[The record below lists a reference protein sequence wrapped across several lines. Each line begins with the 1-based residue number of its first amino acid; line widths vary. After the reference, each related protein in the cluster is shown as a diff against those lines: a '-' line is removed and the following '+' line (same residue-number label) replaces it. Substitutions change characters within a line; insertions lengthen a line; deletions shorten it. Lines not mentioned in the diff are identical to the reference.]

1 MVEGCGVS
9 SKSTIFE
16 FLRVLNMERQPW
28 VDKFLIWRQKHI
40 SDKHFILVLSVVIGL
55 LAAIAA
61 VILKTSVH
69 YLEGWVRD
77 IPGRHM
83 ENYFFLVFPLVGILI
98 TVLYI
103 RIFVKDDIG
112 HGVTRI
118 LYAISRNKGV
128 MKLHNTYS
136 SIIACTFTGGFG
148 GSVGMEAPIV
158 STGAAIG
165 SNVAQA
171 VKFGHKRTTLLI
183 GCGAAAAIAAIFKA
197 PIAGLIF
204 ALEVLMLDLTMAS
217 IIPLLFAAVTGA
229 IFSAFFLGE
238 QIEFYFT
245 LRDAFD
251 YTSIPFYVMLG
262 IVTGMVSLYFAWMNG
277 RVEYRIK
284 KIARPYLRALYGG
297 TILGVLIF
305 LFPPLFGEGY
315 YTMRSMLSGQP
326 EELLQHSPFGHL
338 VDESGLLF
346 IGFLMLVL
354 FFKAFATSLTTGAGG
369 VGGVFAPS
377 LFMGGITGFVF
388 SRLVNMFSGL
398 RISEY
403 NFSLVGMA
411 GLIAGVIHAPLT
423 AIFLIAEITG
433 GYELFIPLI
442 ITASISYLTVVYFQ
456 PHSLYTK
463 KLAQK
468 GHLLTH
474 DKDQT
479 VLTLLNVESVIETNL
494 ATVPPDMSLGELVK
508 VIARSNRNIFP
519 VIDQEKHFL
528 GIVTLDDVREI
539 MFDRSKYDQLNVRN
553 LMFQPRATVS
563 PEERMDAVMKKFR
576 DSGLWNM
583 AVVDKGIYMG
593 FVSRSNVF
601 NMYRKMLIEFSED

>member
-1 MVEGCGVS
+1 MS
-9 SKSTIFE
+9 STPLIDRIF
-16 FLRVLNMERQPW
+16 V
-28 VDKFLIWRQKHI
+28 WRQKHV
-40 SDKHFILVLSVVIGL
+40 SDRNFILILCVVIGL
-55 LAAIAA
+55 LASVAA
-61 VILKTSVH
+61 VVLKTSVH
-69 YLEGWVRD
+69 YLEYWIRN

-83 ENYFFLVFPLVGILI
+83 EGLIFLIFPLIGILI

-103 RIFVKDDIG
+103 RYFVKDDIS

-128 MKLHNTYS
+128 MKLHNTWS
-136 SIIACTFTGGFG
+136 SIVACSFTGGFG

-171 VKFGHKRTTLLI
+171 ARFGHKRTTLLI

-217 IIPLLFAAVTGA
+217 IIPLLIATVTGA
-229 IFSAFFLGE
+229 IFSAIFLGE
-238 QIEFYFT
+238 QVEFYFT
-245 LRDAFD
+245 LKDAFD
-251 YTSIPFYVMLG
+251 YGAIPFYILLG
-262 IVTGMVSLYFAWMNG
+262 VVTGMVSLYFSWMIG
-277 RVEYRIK
+277 KVEGKVK
-284 KIARPYLRALYGG
+284 KIGNRYKRVLYGG
-297 TILGVLIF
+297 TLLGILIF

-326 EELLQHSPFGHL
+326 EQLLEQSLFSNLMDDTGL
-338 VDESGLLF
+338 VF
-346 IGFLMLVL
+346 IGFLILVL
-354 FFKAFATSLTTGAGG
+354 FFKAIATSLTTGAGG
-369 VGGVFAPS
+369 IGGVFAPS
-377 LFMGGITGFVF
+377 LFMGGITGFIF
-388 SRLVNMFSGL
+388 SRIINMFS
-398 RISEY
+398 RFSISEY

-442 ITASISYLTVVYFQ
+442 LTASISYITVVYFQ
-456 PHSLYTK
+456 PHSLYTR

-468 GHLLTH
+468 GHLITH
-474 DKDQT
+474 DKDQA
-479 VLTLLNVESVIETNL
+479 VLTLLNVESVVETSLQTVTPDQSL
-494 ATVPPDMSLGELVK
+494 AELVQ
-508 VIARSNRNIFP
+508 VIATSKRNIFP
-519 VIDQEKHFL
+519 VIDKENNFL

-539 MFDRSKYDQLNVRN
+539 MFDRSKYDALKVRN

-563 PEERMDAVMKKFR
+563 LSDSMDEVMGKFR

-583 AVVDKGIYMG
+583 AVVEKGKYIGY
-593 FVSRSNVF
+593 VSRSNVF
-601 NMYRKMLIEFSED
+601 NVYRNMLIEFTKE

>member
-1 MVEGCGVS
+1 MDRS
-9 SKSTIFE
+9 MQTSPWTDR
-16 FLRVLNMERQPW
+16 FLV
-28 VDKFLIWRQKHI
+28 WRQKHI
-40 SDKHFILVLSVVIGL
+40 SDRNFILVLCVVIGL

-61 VILKTSVH
+61 VVLKTSVH
-69 YLEGWVRD
+69 YLEHWVRNT
-77 IPGRHM
+77 PGRYM
-83 ENYFFLVFPLVGILI
+83 ESLFLLVFPVIGIFI
-98 TVLYI
+98 TVAYVRYI
-103 RIFVKDDIG
+103 VKDDIS
-112 HGVTRI
+112 HGVSKI

-128 MKLHNTYS
+128 MKLHNTWS
-136 SIIACTFTGGFG
+136 SIVACSFTGGFG

-171 VKFGHKRTTLLI
+171 VKFGHKRTSLLI

-229 IFSAFFLGE
+229 IFSAIFLGE

-245 LRDAFD
+245 LRDAFN
-251 YTSIPFYVMLG
+251 YSAIPFYMLLG
-262 IVTGMVSLYFAWMNG
+262 VVTGAVSLYFSWMNT
-277 RVEYRIK
+277 RVETRVK
-284 KIARPYLRALYGG
+284 KVANPFRRVLIGG
-297 TILGVLIF
+297 GILGVLIF

-315 YTMRSMLSGQP
+315 YTMRSLLSGQP
-326 EELLQHSPFGHL
+326 EQLLDHSIFVGFM
-338 VDESGLLF
+338 DDSGLVF
-346 IGFLMLVL
+346 VGFLILVL
-354 FFKAFATSLTTGAGG
+354 FFKAIATSLTTGAGG
-369 VGGVFAPS
+369 IGGVFAPS

-388 SRLVNMFSGL
+388 SRLVNTFGGFK
-398 RISEY
+398 ISEY
-403 NFSLVGMA
+403 NFALVGMA

-442 ITASISYLTVVYFQ
+442 LTASISYLTVHYFQ

-474 DKDQT
+474 DKDQV
-479 VLTLLNVESVIETNL
+479 VLTLLNVESVVETNL
-494 ATVPPDMSLGELVK
+494 QTVTPDQTLGNLVG
-508 VIARSNRNIFP
+508 VIAKSQRNIFP
-519 VIDQEKHFL
+519 VIDNENNFL
-528 GIVTLDDVREI
+528 GIVVLDDVREI
-539 MFDRSKYDQLNVRN
+539 MFDRSKYDTLKVRN
-553 LMFQPRATVS
+553 MMFQPRATVS
-563 PEERMDAVMKKFR
+563 PGDSMDEVMRKFR

-583 AVVDKGIYMG
+583 AVVDNGKYIGY
-593 FVSRSNVF
+593 VSRSNVF
-601 NMYRKMLIEFSED
+601 DVYRKKLIEFSQE

>member
-1 MVEGCGVS
+1 MDEIKKRS
-9 SKSTIFE
+9 W
-16 FLRVLNMERQPW
+16 LERI
-28 VDKFLIWRQKHI
+28 LIWRMRHI
-40 SDKHFILVLSVVIGL
+40 SEKQLMLILSVIIGI

-61 VILKTSVH
+61 VVLKTSVH
-69 YLEGWVRD
+69 YLEGWVRSV
-77 IPGRHM
+77 PGAHIG
-83 ENYFFLVFPLVGILI
+83 NWLFLIFPVIGILL
-98 TVLYI
+98 TVIYI
-103 RIFVKDDIG
+103 RKFVKDDIS
-112 HGVTRI
+112 HGVSKI

-171 VKFGHKRTTLLI
+171 ARLGFRRTNLLI

-204 ALEVLMLDLTMAS
+204 SLEVLMLDLTMAS
-217 IIPLLFAAVTGA
+217 IIPLLIATVVGA
-229 IFSAFFLGE
+229 IFSTIFLGE
-238 QIEFYFT
+238 GIEFYFA
-245 LRDAFD
+245 LKDPFN
-251 YTSIPFYVMLG
+251 YGHIPLYILLG
-262 IVTGMVSLYFAWMNG
+262 VVTGMVSLYFSWMNS
-277 RVEYRIK
+277 RVESSIK
-284 KIARPYLRALYGG
+284 KIDHPYKRVIYGG
-297 TILGVLIF
+297 SILGILIF

-326 EELLQHSPFGHL
+326 EQLLEQSIFGHL
-338 VDESGLLF
+338 VDDTGLVF
-346 IGFLMLVL
+346 VAFMVFVL
-354 FFKAFATSLTTGAGG
+354 FFKAIATSLTTGSGG
-369 VGGVFAPS
+369 IGGVFAPS
-377 LFMGGITGFVF
+377 LFMGGITGFIF
-388 SRLVNMFSGL
+388 SRLVNLFSGWK
-398 RISEY
+398 ISEY

-442 ITASISYLTVVYFQ
+442 LVSSISYLTVVYFQ

-468 GHLLTH
+468 GHLITH
-474 DKDQT
+474 HKDKT
-479 VLTLLNVESVIETNL
+479 VLTLLNVENVLETSFDKVRP
-494 ATVPPDMSLGELVK
+494 ADSLGDLVK
-508 VIARSNRNIFP
+508 VIARANRNIFP
-519 VIDQEKHFL
+519 VTDHDNNFL
-528 GIVTLDDVREI
+528 GIVRLDDVREI
-539 MFDRSKYDQLNVRN
+539 MFDRSKYDSLKVHQ
-553 LMFQPRATVS
+553 MMIQPRATVS
-563 PEERMDAVMKKFR
+563 FDDNMDTVMQKFR

-583 AVVDKGIYMG
+583 AVIDKGKYKG

-601 NMYRKMLIEFSED
+601 NIYRKMLQEVSED